1 MTFELDGLPV
11 RVIESGRKTV
21 SLELT
26 PAEIIMRVPRGMSQR
41 QARDFVQRKSAW
53 IEKNLSRI
61 SVQQEKLRELP
72 RLTSDEL
79 RALSEKAR
87 RSIPEKV
94 SRYAK
99 LIGVSYGKIS
109 IRSQRTRWGS
119 CSSKGDLSFNCLLM
133 LAPDEVIDSVV
144 VHELCH
150 RKHMDHSKG
159 FYDEVERVFPEY
171 RRCRS
176 WLKENGALLLGRLP
190 EKESTK

>member
-26 PAEIIMRVPRGMSQR
+26 PSEIIMRVPRGMSQR
-41 QARDFVQRKSAW
+41 QARDFAQRKSAW
-53 IEKNLSRI
+53 IEKHRELMSA
-61 SVQQEKLRELP
+61 QQEKLRELP

-79 RALSEKAR
+79 RDLSEKAR

-94 SRYAK
+94 GRYAK

-133 LAPDEVIDSVV
+133 LAPDEVVDSVV

-150 RKHMDHSKG
+150 RKHMDHSKD
-159 FYDEVERVFPEY
+159 FYAEVERAFPEY

-176 WLKENGALLLGRLP
+176 WLKENGALLMGRLP

>member
-26 PAEIIMRVPRGMSQR
+26 PSEIIMRVPRGMSQR
-41 QARDFVQRKSAW
+41 QARDFAQRKSAW
-53 IEKNLSRI
+53 IEKHRELI

>member
-11 RVIESGRKTV
+11 RVIESRRKTL
-21 SLELT
+21 SLQLT
-26 PAEIIMRVPRGMSQR
+26 PAEIIMRVPSGMNQG
-41 QARDFVQRKSAW
+41 QVRDFLQRKSAW
-53 IEKNLSRI
+53 IEKHQELMSA
-61 SVQQEKLRELP
+61 QQEKLRELP

-79 RALSEKAR
+79 RTLSEKAR

-94 SRYAK
+94 GRYAK

-144 VHELCH
+144 VHEL
-150 RKHMDHSKG
+150 
-159 FYDEVERVFPEY
+159 
-171 RRCRS
+171 
-176 WLKENGALLLGRLP
+176 
-190 EKESTK
+190 

>member
-11 RVIESGRKTV
+11 RVIESRRKTL
-21 SLELT
+21 SLQLT
-26 PAEIIMRVPRGMSQR
+26 PAEIIMRVPSGMNQG
-41 QARDFVQRKSAW
+41 QVRDFLQRKSAW
-53 IEKNLSRI
+53 IEKHRELMSA
-61 SVQQEKLRELP
+61 QQEKLRELP

-79 RALSEKAR
+79 RTLSEKAR

-94 SRYAK
+94 GRYAK

-159 FYDEVERVFPEY
+159 FYAEVEKAFPEY
-171 RRCRS
+171 RRCRR
-176 WLKENGALLLGRLP
+176 WLKENGALLLSRLP
-190 EKESTK
+190 EKESAK